1 MPNLGGAETARL
13 LGLERPGIGVL
24 FISGYSWGESL
35 PPTDP
40 MKAVAYLEK
49 PFDTKTLEARVAEL
63 LESRARLRGAEI
75 GCAFAVGKLRARVYS
90 RRFMSERDFF
100 SDEAKRA
107 TAASV
112 RSAEAQ
118 TSAEIVVAV
127 RKSSGRYGVLAYHFG
142 LGLSALVVGYLLVAP
157 ELYSAFAIA
166 LDGIVAFG
174 LGSLLAA
181 NLDTVQRALSRGSTL
196 DENVNR
202 GARVGVFRPGHF
214 PHLGPERPARVRF
227 DVRTP
232 LRRLD
237 RHWHPAEPPWPGLGR
252 LRT

>member
-1 MPNLGGAETARL
+1 
-13 LGLERPGIGVL
+13 
-24 FISGYSWGESL
+24 
-35 PPTDP
+35 
-40 MKAVAYLEK
+40 
-49 PFDTKTLEARVAEL
+49 
-63 LESRARLRGAEI
+63 
-75 GCAFAVGKLRARVYS
+75 
-90 RRFMSERDFF
+90 MSERDFF

-142 LGLSALVVGYLLVAP
+142 FGLSALVVSYLLLAP
-157 ELYSAFAIA
+157 ELYSSFAIA
-166 LDGIVAFG
+166 LDGIVAFA

-202 GARVGVFRPGHF
+202 GARVAFF
-214 PHLGPERPARVRF
+214 DLGISRTSGRNGLLVYASMFERRCVVLTDIGINPARLLPGWAVSERELAAAVKHRDLSAF
-227 DVRTP
+227 QRSVAA
-232 LRRLD
+232 LGARLSEA
-237 RHWHPAEPPWPGLGR
+237 HPRSADDLNELPDEVQ
-252 LRT
+252 